1 MSTQIIHLMRIEMM
15 KTTGFEIGEIVEMKH
30 SDKRHRHKA
39 VVLGFEENKLF
50 DSVQCVKVMIIGR
63 ERPTFTLSYR
73 IVKL

>member
-1 MSTQIIHLMRIEMM
+1 MRSGKIM
-15 KTTGFEIGEIVEMKH
+15 TIGFEIGEIVEMKH

-39 VVLGFEENKLF
+39 VVLGFERNVLF

-63 ERPTFTLSYR
+63 DKPTFTLSDR